1 MKTLRKII
9 EIDEELC
16 TGCGQCIL
24 ACAEGALELRDG
36 KARVIGELL
45 CDGLGACLGQCP
57 EGALTIVEREADAF
71 DEQAVEEHLAKTKKD
86 EPAGKKPA
94 AHPPMCPSL
103 AFRSSADPAD
113 LSAETRANIDAL
125 GAGQK
130 AGTPAHSTWPLKLQ
144 LTSPDNPKLDNTDLL
159 LVGDC
164 AGFAAPD
171 VMQSKALSGSY
182 LTIACPKF
190 EDHESQVAR
199 LSEILTKRKINSIT
213 VVIMEVPCCGGL
225 LFAAQKARDNTG
237 SKVPIK
243 RMKVDRTGNILEY
256 EDVPQS
262 AA

>member
-36 KARVIGELL
+36 KAVVIGEIL
-45 CDGLGACLGQCP
+45 CDGLGACLGECP
-57 EGALTIVEREADAF
+57 EGALTIVEREAEPF
-71 DEQAVEEHLAKTKKD
+71 NEEAVEEHLARQNKD
-86 EPAGKKPA
+86 QPGKDPA
-94 AHPPMCPSL
+94 AQPPMCPSL
-103 AFRSSADPAD
+103 AAFDAHDRPEISD
-113 LSAETRANIDAL
+113 ETKANIEAL
-125 GAGQK
+125 GAGRK
-130 AGTPAHSTWPLKLQ
+130 AGNTAHGNWPLKLQ
-144 LTSPDNPKLDNTDLL
+144 LTSPDSPALDNADLL

-171 VMQSKALSGSY
+171 VMQSGSLSDAY

-190 EDHESQVAR
+190 ENHDQQVDR

-213 VVIMEVPCCGGL
+213 VVTMEVPCCGGL
-225 LFAAQKARDNTG
+225 LFAATKARDDTG
-237 SKVPIK
+237 SDVPIK
-243 RMKVDRTGNILEY
+243 RMKIDRKGNILEY
-256 EDVPQS
+256 EDVPES